1 MTTVRSLIHRLLSL
15 FRKEQLDRDLS
26 DELAAHLE
34 MHIADNV
41 RAGMSPGEQTKES
54 MRERRSVPL
63 LETVVHDVRFG
74 LRMLCKSPGFTAV
87 AVLTLGLGIGAN
99 VAIIT
104 LINGLILR
112 PLPYPQPDR
121 VVQVDRQM
129 KEGPYYGM
137 SLMEF
142 RVYQRQNQT
151 FEYLAAYDMLGS
163 GLSLHTGA
171 EPKLIQSR
179 RVSADF
185 FRAIG
190 IFPPM
195 GRDFTA
201 EGDRPGAAPVVTW
214 RIA

>member
-1 MTTVRSLIHRLLSL
+1 ML
-15 FRKEQLDRDLS
+15 
-26 DELAAHLE
+26 
-34 MHIADNV
+34 
-41 RAGMSPGEQTKES
+41 
-54 MRERRSVPL
+54 
-63 LETVVHDVRFG
+63 HDVRFG
-74 LRMLCKSPGFTAV
+74 LRMLRKSPGFTAV
-87 AVLTLGLGIGAN
+87 AVLTLALGIGAN
-99 VAIIT
+99 VAIFT

-129 KEGPYYGM
+129 KECPCYGE
-137 SLMEF
+137 LDEF
-142 RVYQRQNQT
+142 RVYQRQNRLSC
-151 FEYLAAYDMLGS
+151 LAEYDMLGS

-190 IFPPM
+190 IVPPM

-201 EGDRPGAAPVVTW
+201 EDDRPGAAPVVILSY
-214 RIA
+214 RIWKSLLNGNPR